1 TKLSS
6 MFDPFVRIGSPSA
19 GKGYGLGLAITRK
32 AIQAQGGRVEARNGD
47 NGGLVVPPLPILI
60 LAPTGHPTIDP
71 KPPFR

>member
-1 TKLSS
+1 VADQGMGVDETKLSS

-47 NGGLVVPPLPILI
+47 NGGLIVTLSLP
-60 LAPTGHPTIDP
+60 G
-71 KPPFR
+71 